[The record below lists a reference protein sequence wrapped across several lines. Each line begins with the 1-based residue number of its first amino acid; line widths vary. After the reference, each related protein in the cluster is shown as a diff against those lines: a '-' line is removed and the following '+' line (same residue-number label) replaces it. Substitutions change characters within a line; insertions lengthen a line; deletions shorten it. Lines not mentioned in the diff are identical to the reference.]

1 MTRSM
6 EKLIESL
13 SHAHAHAIDVEH
25 EQPHGERYEQARALT
40 DGIAALRR
48 RLYTLAEKESA

>member
-13 SHAHAHAIDVEH
+13 SHAHVHVIDVER
-25 EQPHGERYEQARALT
+25 EQPRGKRRNEFSELR
-40 DGIAALRR
+40 DDIAALRR